1 MWPFV
6 RAHSRGFQE
15 ICYEGFLNK
24 ISTVKILQM
33 FDVRTLLAARRAS
46 TVELL
51 PPGVQKGVFFVIFRI
66 FWVLLRAADAQLPG
80 VKGQKF
86 TQFGGAK
93 SSQLG
98 KFSVNLPYLLRNPR

>member
-1 MWPFV
+1 
-6 RAHSRGFQE
+6 
-15 ICYEGFLNK
+15 
-24 ISTVKILQM
+24 M

-51 PPGVQKGVFFVIFRI
+51 SQKGVQKGAFLVIFRI

-93 SSQLG
+93 SRQLG